1 MEVVLVKIGVFVGI
15 VILVTLIRVMIFA
28 IRKGLRKPSPAL
40 SPLPPP
46 PSPPK
51 PVPVPAPAPAATG
64 KAVLRGISGVYQGA
78 DVPFDGKPIV
88 LGRDPSAANLVFPSD
103 TRGVSSRHCIV
114 KYENSRFYVEDCW
127 STNGTFLSGGKAV
140 APGQP
145 VEVKPGTRFY
155 LGDQANTF
163 EVAMTH

>member
-1 MEVVLVKIGVFVGI
+1 MEVVLVKVGVFVGI
-15 VILVTLIRVMIFA
+15 VLLVTLIRVIVFVV
-28 IRKGLRKPSPAL
+28 RKGLRKPGPGI

-46 PSPPK
+46 K
-51 PVPVPAPAPAATG
+51 PMPAPAPAAMG

-114 KYENSRFYVEDCW
+114 KYENARFYVEDCW

-145 VEVKPGTRFY
+145 VEVKAGTRFY

-163 EVAMTH
+163 EVAMTP